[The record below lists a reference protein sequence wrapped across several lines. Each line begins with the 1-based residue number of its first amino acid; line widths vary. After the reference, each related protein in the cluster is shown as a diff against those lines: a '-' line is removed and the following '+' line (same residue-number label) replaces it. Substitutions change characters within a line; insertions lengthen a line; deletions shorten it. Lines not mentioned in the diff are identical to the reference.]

1 MKDSYYFP
9 HDSNAAGDPKC
20 IVLIEELGL
29 EGYGIFWVLI
39 EHLRDQPEYRA
50 PIRIIPALARRYNTT
65 EGKMNAVINR
75 YDLFQV
81 EEDQFF
87 YSASL
92 RSRMER
98 VDARRKALSEAGQ
111 RGNAKRWGSG
121 GDRVAI
127 AEQSHQS
134 KSKQIIPKQS
144 RSFTAPTLDEV
155 KEYAKEREMSSEDA
169 NKFFDYHTSKGW
181 IVGNR
186 QMKDWKAALRYWQ
199 SNTPLFQPAKK
210 TTVVESSTMTYKE
223 MIAIMSKEGLTTDA
237 FEVAYK
243 DDNGKPRWK
252 RR

>member
-39 EHLRDQPEYRA
+39 EHLRDQPDYRA
-50 PIRIIPALARRYNTT
+50 PVRIIPALARRYNTT

-75 YDLFQV
+75 YDLFQI
-81 EEDQFF
+81 EDDQFF

-111 RGNAKRWGSG
+111 RGNLKRWGSG
-121 GDRVAI
+121 GDREAI

-134 KSKQIIPKQS
+134 KTKQITSKQS
-144 RSFTAPTLDEV
+144 RSFTAPTIEDV
-155 KEYAKEREMSSEDA
+155 KTYAKEREMSMEDA
-169 NKFFDYHTSKGW
+169 HKFFDYHTAKGW

-186 QMKDWKAALRYWQ
+186 QMRDWKAALRYWQ
-199 SNTPLFQPAKK
+199 SNTPLFQPVKK
-210 TTVVESSTMTYKE
+210 TSVMESATMSYKE
-223 MIAIMSKEGLTTDA
+223 MLSVMSRDNLPMSEFEIAHH
-237 FEVAYK
+237 
-243 DDNGKPRWK
+243 DDNGKPRW
-252 RR
+252 RRK